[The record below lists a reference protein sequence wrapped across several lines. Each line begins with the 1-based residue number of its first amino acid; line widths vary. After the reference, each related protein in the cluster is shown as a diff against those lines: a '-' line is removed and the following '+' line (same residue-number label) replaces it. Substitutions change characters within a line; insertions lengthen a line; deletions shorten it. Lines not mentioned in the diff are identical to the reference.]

1 MKIGEA
7 MTFKQ
12 ALLSGRNDIIKC
24 KQCLYFH
31 ETTSDIFPGDVFGQ
45 CRIKSVFNGRAA
57 DDFCGEGLF
66 VRPNTGRLDK

>member
-1 MKIGEA
+1 

-31 ETTSDIFPGDVFGQ
+31 EATSDIFPGEIFPGEIFRQ
-45 CRIKSVFNGRAA
+45 CRIKSVFNGRSA